1 MTRLLTMIAALYGAL
16 GVILGALAA
25 HKAPGSGLDTASQM
39 LLIHAVAM
47 LATAAL
53 VERGLITARAGR
65 LALIGFALGA
75 ALFAGD
81 IAARA
86 LGGFRLFPMAAPTG
100 GSLLIASWLAL
111 AVGAGMGRPRSE

>member
-1 MTRLLTMIAALYGAL
+1 MMRLLTVIAALYGAL

-39 LLIHAVAM
+39 LLVHAVAM
-47 LATAAL
+47 LATVAL
-53 VERGLITARAGR
+53 IERGTVAAWGGR
-65 LALIGFALGA
+65 IALLGFALGVT
-75 ALFAGD
+75 LFTGD

-111 AVGAGMGRPRSE
+111 AVGAGVGRR